1 MSSDEKINA
10 DTEATFES
18 ENAPSEDPI
27 ADISAEVTDPPA
39 ELDSAEPTTNV
50 ENLAASETEA
60 SSLTETPVAPLLDGE
75 EGATDALNGA
85 PAEDSGETA
94 TMEVEDAVS
103 ELNSQSNDV
112 WRVNLK
118 RFYTDVN
125 RNLTEKETI
134 KLDWLGKK
142 VQAEFIL
149 SWKVESNKH
158 FKLAVNLRRRR
169 GEGKFGGKI
178 IA

>member
-1 MSSDEKINA
+1 
-10 DTEATFES
+10 
-18 ENAPSEDPI
+18 
-27 ADISAEVTDPPA
+27 
-39 ELDSAEPTTNV
+39 
-50 ENLAASETEA
+50 
-60 SSLTETPVAPLLDGE
+60 
-75 EGATDALNGA
+75 
-85 PAEDSGETA
+85 
-94 TMEVEDAVS
+94 MEVEDAVS